1 MRFVATSTIA
11 RRAARAAGLA
21 ALALLGAAGA
31 ATVCAHDAGAQNAG
45 ATAATASQGDPL
57 ARLDAPSR
65 AAVEHA
71 LDSARTLGLPTDPL
85 VAKVAE
91 GVSKGA
97 SGERIVRVVRE
108 MVVSMAGARDA
119 LGPASTDAELVAG
132 AGALQ
137 AGAAPGALK
146 RVRAAQPGRSA
157 TQPLVVLADLARRGV
172 PAGDAAGAVAR
183 LIQLGASDAELARL
197 RTDIARD
204 VAAGVA
210 PAAATSLRVDQ
221 FSAREGA
228 QRSRPPVTPPEPPNT
243 R

>member
-1 MRFVATSTIA
+1 MRLVATSTIA

-31 ATVCAHDAGAQNAG
+31 ATVCVHDAGAQNAG
-45 ATAATASQGDPL
+45 ATAAASQGDPL